1 MVWLLFSFK
10 GRRRSLLRAIGSAP
24 SFGGGPRTGAALKYV
39 KRALFSGRSR
49 RRKVLIVITKERSY
63 DKVTIPAATLR
74 RAGVEIIT
82 IGTGRAANTAQLRQM
97 AGKRTGAMFTSS
109 FRTLFSIAKV
119 VKQKACT
126 GKKTTN
132 QNEFQALHKYICY
145 IYLFICNISILKLL
159 ILVMWRFCVVLSVN

>member
-1 MVWLLFSFK
+1 M
-10 GRRRSLLRAIGSAP
+10 RAIGSAP

-63 DKVTIPAATLR
+63 DKVAIPAATLR

-82 IGTGRAANTAQLRQM
+82 IGTGRGTNTAQLRQM

-126 GKKTTN
+126 GEKTTN
-132 QNEFQALHKYICY
+132 QNEFQALHKIMCY
-145 IYLFICNISILKLL
+145 INLKAFNFSE
-159 ILVMWRFCVVLSVN
+159 VACVVLSVN